1 METSLGHFISIQ
13 LELAEQIK
21 QGGEISADSN
31 SEVSSGVGSSV
42 KWREVSSA
50 LECRIKKGL
59 IVNLSHLDYDKFMN
73 DAKVLF
79 DNEIENVL
87 KRLDS
92 VKVNTDLAAKYFK
105 VKDGEEEDIFT
116 FNTKNFNIFQTTD
129 FSEKFKNF
137 RESVDQQM
145 SELQERASGWSLKHI
160 LHLTVNINKYN
171 AMRIG
176 SYIPLPKDIRDK
188 KACGNV
194 KNNDNRCFMW
204 SVLAGLHSGFKNPQ
218 NQSHYKKK

>member
-92 VKVNTDLAAKYFK
+92 VKVNTDLAEKYFK
-105 VKDGEEEDIFT
+105 VKDGEEEEEEIFT
-116 FNTKNFNIFQTTD
+116 FITKNFNIFQTTD
-129 FSEKFKNF
+129 LSEKFKNIQ
-137 RESVDQQM
+137 ESIDQQM
-145 SELQERASGWSLKHI
+145 SELQERGSG
-160 LHLTVNINKYN
+160 
-171 AMRIG
+171 
-176 SYIPLPKDIRDK
+176 
-188 KACGNV
+188 
-194 KNNDNRCFMW
+194 
-204 SVLAGLHSGFKNPQ
+204 
-218 NQSHYKKK
+218 